1 MAFGNPGWRA
11 THNPGLSYLTPS
23 ALRAVHAIPIDFIAK
38 INLGWHDPFYDSA
51 ARYEVKEILEAKS

>member
-38 INLGWHDPFYDSA
+38 INPGWLTLFTIPL
-51 ARYEVKEILEAKS
+51 RVTE